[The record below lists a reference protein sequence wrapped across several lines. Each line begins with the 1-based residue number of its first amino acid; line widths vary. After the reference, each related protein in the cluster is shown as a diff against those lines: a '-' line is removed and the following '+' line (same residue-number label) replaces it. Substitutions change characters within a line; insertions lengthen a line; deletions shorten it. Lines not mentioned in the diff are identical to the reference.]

1 MGLREYRKKR
11 DFSITPEPAGVEGSR
26 RTDDLAF
33 VIQKHAASHLHYDFR
48 LELGGVLLS
57 WSIPKGPSLDPSV
70 KRLAMHTEDHPIAYG
85 DFEGIIP
92 KGQYGGGTVLLW
104 DRGRW
109 IPIDNPTK
117 GYHAGKLKFVLEGEK
132 LHGGFTLVKTRGGAG
147 RDDDRA
153 WLLIKENDAEAR
165 SMDELNI
172 VEARPESVATG
183 RSMDEIASAQDRVW
197 HSNRAE
203 KDEHA
208 PKRRGANRREDA
220 SKASLASRVKGA
232 QQAPLPKRPRPELPA
247 PAREPPAG
255 DQWMHEIDYGG
266 ARVMARVEDG
276 EARLFDASG
285 KDVTS
290 RFAEIAE
297 AVAAL
302 GVGSALID
310 GEIAVML
317 PDGTTAPPPRASA
330 RAGRAV
336 EEREL
341 VYFVFDLIHLEGYD
355 LSAAPL
361 LARKATLERLLGAP
375 GAKSAKNVKGAKKGV
390 IRYGGHIAG
399 SGEEVFRNGC
409 RLSLKG
415 IVSKQIDAPY
425 EPGRHKAWV
434 VTPCAKPRASA
445 GSARKRATTH
455 TPKRATTRAPKRTT
469 TRTPKRTTA
478 GSSKT
483 PRARAA

>member
-11 DFSITPEPAGVEGSR
+11 DFSITPEPAGVEGSPR
-26 RTDDLAF
+26 KDDLAF

-48 LELGGVLLS
+48 LELGGVLKS
-57 WSIPKGPSLDPSV
+57 WSIPKGPSLDPTV

-109 IPIDNPTK
+109 IPVDNPTK
-117 GYHAGKLKFVLEGEK
+117 GYHAGKLKFILEGEK
-132 LHGGFTLVKTRGGAG
+132 LRGGFTLVKTRGGSA
-147 RDDDRA
+147 RDDERG
-153 WLLIKENDAEAR
+153 WLLIKENDGEAR
-165 SMDELNI
+165 AMDDLNI

-183 RSMDEIASAQDRVW
+183 RSLDEIASAQDRVW

-203 KDEHA
+203 KGA
-208 PKRRGANRREDA
+208 TKPKHGGARRREDA
-220 SKASLASRVKGA
+220 SSLESLASRVKGA
-232 QQAPLPKRPRPELPA
+232 RPAPLPKRLKPELPA
-247 PAREPPAG
+247 AARKPPAG
-255 DQWMHEIDYGG
+255 EQWMHEIDYGG
-266 ARVMARVEDG
+266 ARVMARIEDG
-276 EARLFDASG
+276 SAQLGGAGG

-290 RFAEIAE
+290 RFAAIAE
-297 AVAAL
+297 AASAL
-302 GVGSALID
+302 GAESALID
-310 GEIAVML
+310 GEIAVL
-317 PDGTTAPPPRASA
+317 LADGTTAPPPRAGA
-330 RAGRAV
+330 RAAQDG
-336 EEREL
+336 EL

-361 LARKATLERLLGAP
+361 LARKATLERLVGGA
-375 GAKSAKNVKGAKKGV
+375 GAKKGV

-425 EPGRHKAWV
+425 EPGRGKAWV
-434 VTPCAKPRASA
+434 LTPCAKPRASA
-445 GSARKRATTH
+445 RARASAGAGRSKKRA
-455 TPKRATTRAPKRTT
+455 T

-483 PRARAA
+483 ARARAA